1 MRKSEDKTAE
11 HCLSCSVKKKKWTV
25 VKVFTTCMSTV
36 RFLVNLLALVD
47 KYWPKILSLFG
58 IDTE

>member
-1 MRKSEDKTAE
+1 MRKSEEKTAE
-11 HCLSCSVKKKKWTV
+11 QCLSCSVKKKWTV
-25 VKVFTTCMSTV
+25 VKVFTTCMSAV
-36 RFLVNLLALVD
+36 RFFVNLCSLVD